1 MRTRV
6 RWQLVDDEIDSKAKP
21 TTWRRYRRGKTPTR
35 IHHEDS
41 PRARAS
47 SSRSGC
53 SRCWKKINI
62 ASLSP
67 TISPILFAFPPIH
80 HRRFFLLPFRPDIF
94 FFSSPFCFFLILFYS
109 LSLSLLPSLP
119 PSSSLSLVFLRFCST
134 FSRVF
139 FFLLIRLTIIT
150 VETKRTTNASRILL
164 VFLLQRSVAFNQM
177 TQRTGMI
184 AFNGD

>member
-21 TTWRRYRRGKTPTR
+21 TTWRRYRRGKTPMR
-35 IHHEDS
+35 IYHEDS

-47 SSRSGC
+47 SSSSSC

-67 TISPILFAFPPIH
+67 TISPI

-109 LSLSLLPSLP
+109 LSLSLFLILSPS
-119 PSSSLSLVFLRFCST
+119 
-134 FSRVF
+134 F
-139 FFLLIRLTIIT
+139 FFASAPLFPAFSFFFFVLIRLTIIT
-150 VETKRTTNASRILL
+150 VETKRSTNASRILL